1 MKIAILDGYTSTM
14 GEFDWKGI
22 EAFGEVAAYD
32 RTPEDKIIER
42 ARGAEAVLTNKVPM
56 FEEQICALPELRYIG
71 VLATGYNNVDLRCA
85 KSRGIAVTNI
95 AEYGTD
101 SVAQAVFAL
110 LFGNSL
116 GIVTRLF
123 RANAGYYFG
132 LFSKETAKEL
142 LFWNFATTS
151 FFALIT
157 LAAAALPLIAE
168 AM

>member
-1 MKIAILDGYTSTM
+1 MAP
-14 GEFDWKGI
+14 
-22 EAFGEVAAYD
+22 AYNPPYAHACHTLKRI
-32 RTPEDKIIER
+32 RTH
-42 ARGAEAVLTNKVPM
+42 
-56 FEEQICALPELRYIG
+56 
-71 VLATGYNNVDLRCA
+71 
-85 KSRGIAVTNI
+85 AVTC
-95 AEYGTD
+95 TKR
-101 SVAQAVFAL
+101 
-110 LFGNSL
+110 FGNSL